1 MMGSRGRQ
9 SDRFPPTAAQKNVF
23 ARNGR
28 ADTLA
33 GELIVHKRAMSSGLA
48 LECGPGG
55 ERIRSPGPA
64 RIGWR
69 PWRSNAPPLCQ
80 PPVRH
85 LPVRDRLVVM
95 VLGRGLAAAC
105 LAAVLAATVDA
116 ACAQPVVFRLGYG
129 GAAEEPVWLLV
140 AKPDLARNY
149 GKAYTLDATKFTSS
163 DKRAQAF
170 EAGAIDLSAGSAN
183 GVIFAAAE
191 GVKATFIA
199 SISRESSRGFSTGY
213 YVKESSPIRS
223 VADLKGRIVGINGFS
238 TSGHLWLKAALDKH
252 GLAETDVKIT
262 PVPFSAMQESLDAGK
277 IDIGQFP
284 QPFAALAEK
293 QMKVRKI
300 FDAKYGI
307 PFEEELTV
315 LVGKEAFLKN
325 NAAAIRAMLQ
335 DLTAS
340 MQFYLERPREAR
352 QLLIDARMVRVLPD
366 VYMNMQDYYRDPTLR
381 VDVEALERM
390 QAFQIKAGFQRKNAD
405 VRSLVDLSYLP
416 Q

>member
-1 MMGSRGRQ
+1 M
-9 SDRFPPTAAQKNVF
+9 N
-23 ARNGR
+23 
-28 ADTLA
+28 
-33 GELIVHKRAMSSGLA
+33 I
-48 LECGPGG
+48 
-55 ERIRSPGPA
+55 
-64 RIGWR
+64 
-69 PWRSNAPPLCQ
+69 
-80 PPVRH
+80 
-85 LPVRDRLVVM
+85 
-95 VLGRGLAAAC
+95 LGRGLAAAC
-105 LAAVLAATVDA
+105 LAAVLAASVDPA
-116 ACAQPVVFRLGYG
+116 RGQPVVFRLGYG
-129 GAAEEPVWLLV
+129 GAAEEPMWLLV

-149 GKAYTLDATKFTSS
+149 GKAYTLDATRFTSS

-223 VADLKGRIVGINGFS
+223 VSDLRGKTVGINGFS
-238 TSGHLWLKAALDKH
+238 TSGHLWLKAALDRH

-284 QPFAALAEK
+284 QPFAA
-293 QMKVRKI
+293 
-300 FDAKYGI
+300 
-307 PFEEELTV
+307 EEELTV
-315 LVGKEAFLKN
+315 LVGKDVFLKK

-335 DLTAS
+335 DLTAA

-381 VDVEALERM
+381 VDAEALEKM
-390 QAFQIKAGFQRKNAD
+390 QAFQIKAGFQSKNAD

>member
-1 MMGSRGRQ
+1 
-9 SDRFPPTAAQKNVF
+9 
-23 ARNGR
+23 
-28 ADTLA
+28 
-33 GELIVHKRAMSSGLA
+33 MSSGLA
-48 LECGPGG
+48 
-55 ERIRSPGPA
+55 
-64 RIGWR
+64 
-69 PWRSNAPPLCQ
+69 
-80 PPVRH
+80 
-85 LPVRDRLVVM
+85 
-95 VLGRGLAAAC
+95 LGRGLAAAC
-105 LAAVLAATVDA
+105 LVAAVLAAAVDTA
-116 ACAQPVVFRLGYG
+116 RAQPVVFRLGYG
-129 GAAEEPVWLLV
+129 GAAEEPIWLLV

-307 PFEEELTV
+307 PFDEELTV
-315 LVGKEAFLKN
+315 VVGKDAFLKKN
-325 NAAAIRAMLQ
+325 AVAVRALLEDLAAAMR
-335 DLTAS
+335 
-340 MQFYLERPREAR
+340 FYLERPREAR
-352 QLLIDARMVRVLPD
+352 QLLIDARMVRVNP
-366 VYMNMQDYYRDPTLR
+366 
-381 VDVEALERM
+381 
-390 QAFQIKAGFQRKNAD
+390 
-405 VRSLVDLSYLP
+405 
-416 Q
+416 